1 MIKEEFIN
9 ELRNK
14 LVGLPKEEL
23 ENRLNYY
30 EEMIEDR
37 MDEGKTEE
45 EAVAEIGNVDDIA
58 KQITDETPL
67 ITLVKEQTKP
77 KRSLKVW
84 EIVLLFLGFPLWF
97 PLVLTGLILCFVAY
111 LLIWVFVI
119 VSYSIEFS
127 FAVASIA
134 SLVGFLIYLGNGEV
148 NLIALGLTIMCLGVA
163 ILFVFVCIAI
173 TKMTIKLSK
182 TVLLKIKSAIIG
194 KESK

>member
-1 MIKEEFIN
+1 MTKEEFIN

-45 EAVAEIGNVDDIA
+45 EAVTEIGNVDDIA

-182 TVLLKIKSAIIG
+182 TVLLKIKSAIIR

>member
-1 MIKEEFIN
+1 MTKEEFIN

-163 ILFVFVCIAI
+163 ILFVFVCIAV

>member
-1 MIKEEFIN
+1 MDKKEFLS
-9 ELRNK
+9 ELEKR
-14 LVGLPKEEL
+14 LQGLPKADIEERL
-23 ENRLNYY
+23 EFYS
-30 EEMIEDR
+30 ESIDDR
-37 MDEGKTEE
+37 VEEGKTEE
-45 EAVAEIGNVDDIA
+45 EAINDMGGIDSVVNQIA
-58 KQITDETPL
+58 DETP
-67 ITLVKEQTKP
+67 IVNLVKERVKP
-77 KRSLKVW
+77 KRRLTGL
-84 EIVLLFLGFPLWF
+84 EIALLIIGFPLWF
-97 PLVLTGLILCFVAY
+97 PLVLTGLLLCFVAY

-182 TVLLKIKSAIIG
+182 AVLLKIKSAIIG

>member
-1 MIKEEFIN
+1 MTKEEFIN

-77 KRSLKVW
+77 KRRLKVW

-97 PLVLTGLILCFVAY
+97 PLVLTGLLLCFVAY

-182 TVLLKIKSAIIG
+182 AVLLKIKSAIIG